1 MSEQLT
7 FAFPL
12 KRAYTLERFVGDLGA
27 RALAL
32 STEPVWISG
41 PQESGKSHLLQGLCQ
56 RSEQQEG
63 RAFYLSLSNQDL
75 GPDVLSNL
83 AEFDLVALDGL
94 DYVLGDRDWELA
106 LFDLV
111 NAISHA
117 GEGWLVLASTCPLPD
132 LSFCLADLASRSRA
146 MHWLQTGQLNDAEK
160 AQVLLRLAEETGFH
174 LPDEVLAFL
183 LDRAP
188 REIGALI
195 RVLNRLAEE
204 SLKAQ
209 RRMTIPFL
217 KRVLGI

>member
-1 MSEQLT
+1 
-7 FAFPL
+7 
-12 KRAYTLERFVGDLGA
+12 
-27 RALAL
+27 
-32 STEPVWISG
+32 
-41 PQESGKSHLLQGLCQ
+41 
-56 RSEQQEG
+56 
-63 RAFYLSLSNQDL
+63 
-75 GPDVLSNL
+75 
-83 AEFDLVALDGL
+83 
-94 DYVLGDRDWELA
+94 
-106 LFDLV
+106 
-111 NAISHA
+111 
-117 GEGWLVLASTCPLPD
+117 
-132 LSFCLADLASRSRA
+132 